1 LTGRRI
7 QDLSTNCSPLEIHV
21 TDVAFRAFIQMDGK
35 CLSDVTRG
43 GYDGLIVTDIEG
55 DLKVAFPVG
64 R

>member
-1 LTGRRI
+1 
-7 QDLSTNCSPLEIHV
+7 
-21 TDVAFRAFIQMDGK
+21 MDGK

-43 GYDGLIVTDIEG
+43 GNDGLIVTDIEG